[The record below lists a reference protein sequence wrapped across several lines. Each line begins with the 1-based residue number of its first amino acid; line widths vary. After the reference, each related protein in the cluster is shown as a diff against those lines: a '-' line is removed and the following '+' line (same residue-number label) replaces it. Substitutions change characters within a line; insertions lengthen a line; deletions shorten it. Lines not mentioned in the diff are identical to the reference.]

1 MKKKLFILVPV
12 FALII
17 CALTPLT
24 AFAVVQPTG
33 KTAYT
38 VAKDYGLTK
47 GHDVVFKSGD
57 DYYILCCPSSVTFG
71 SVNSILYGK
80 VNSDINY
87 YVYKFDSNN
96 VYKKPVQSNMGY
108 IQSKDGLKN
117 IKSFNSIMYST
128 VNIYNVTDS
137 NGTLSL
143 ENSVFFQGGD
153 RETGKPGDPG
163 TETEFKSLV
172 LDYLQD
178 IKSGID
184 GSSSYLAGIA
194 SGILDILSNTQGLD
208 IHFNN
213 VEKLLGDIKQYVNDF
228 HADFLDFRDQMYT
241 WYLIIVEALYVD
253 ESDVDGFQGLKTI
266 YAYVHHI
273 DDNINLMWNRLI
285 AYFPAAGELYNG
297 WQSFF
302 KSFKDMSFQNV
313 LIDIHTQIEDSVNP
327 VSENNKPQFD
337 ALVNSFKSD
346 TAVGSMITLKDST
359 KTMFDSVTSAEP
371 KASINVNT
379 FDVNF
384 CGMKIPSYTIKIDF
398 SWYERIRKEALYL
411 WRFFLWSS
419 YLFILWKRI
428 PDIINGAGVITDM
441 SNDDI
446 TSGAAESIS
455 YTTTVDDNGEVIS
468 MNERHTYNDING
480 NKFTTNIKHDVG
492 R

>member
-1 MKKKLFILVPV
+1 
-12 FALII
+12 
-17 CALTPLT
+17 
-24 AFAVVQPTG
+24 
-33 KTAYT
+33 
-38 VAKDYGLTK
+38 
-47 GHDVVFKSGD
+47 
-57 DYYILCCPSSVTFG
+57 
-71 SVNSILYGK
+71 
-80 VNSDINY
+80 
-87 YVYKFDSNN
+87 
-96 VYKKPVQSNMGY
+96 
-108 IQSKDGLKN
+108 
-117 IKSFNSIMYST
+117 
-128 VNIYNVTDS
+128 
-137 NGTLSL
+137 
-143 ENSVFFQGGD
+143 
-153 RETGKPGDPG
+153 
-163 TETEFKSLV
+163 
-172 LDYLQD
+172 
-178 IKSGID
+178 
-184 GSSSYLAGIA
+184 
-194 SGILDILSNTQGLD
+194 
-208 IHFNN
+208 
-213 VEKLLGDIKQYVNDF
+213 
-228 HADFLDFRDQMYT
+228 MYT

-273 DDNINLMWNRLI
+273 DDNINLMWNRLS
-285 AYFPAAGELYNG
+285 AYFPAAGDLYNG

-302 KSFKDMSFQNV
+302 KSFNGMTFQDV
-313 LIDIHTQIEDSVNP
+313 LIDVHTQIEDSVNP

-359 KTMFDSVTSAEP
+359 KTMFDSVTGAEP

-428 PDIINGAGVITDM
+428 PDIINGAGVITDL
-441 SNDDI
+441 SNNDI

-480 NKFTTNIKHDVG
+480 TKYTTNIKHDVG

>member
-143 ENSVFFQGGD
+143 ENSVFF
-153 RETGKPGDPG
+153 KAG
-163 TETEFKSLV
+163 TEKPANPETPGQKPNLSL
-172 LDYLQD
+172 
-178 IKSGID
+178 
-184 GSSSYLAGIA
+184 SSSIT
-194 SGILDILSNTQGLD
+194 SKILSPVLTEVVAILP
-208 IHFNN
+208 
-213 VEKLLGDIKQYVNDF
+213 VLLPV
-228 HADFLDFRDQMYT
+228 FL
-241 WYLIIVEALYVD
+241 
-253 ESDVDGFQGLKTI
+253 
-266 YAYVHHI
+266 
-273 DDNINLMWNRLI
+273 
-285 AYFPAAGELYNG
+285 
-297 WQSFF
+297 
-302 KSFKDMSFQNV
+302 
-313 LIDIHTQIEDSVNP
+313 
-327 VSENNKPQFD
+327 
-337 ALVNSFKSD
+337 
-346 TAVGSMITLKDST
+346 
-359 KTMFDSVTSAEP
+359 
-371 KASINVNT
+371 T
-379 FDVNF
+379 FLA
-384 CGMKIPSYTIKIDF
+384 
-398 SWYERIRKEALYL
+398 IRKGL
-411 WRFFLWSS
+411 
-419 YLFILWKRI
+419 
-428 PDIINGAGVITDM
+428 T
-441 SNDDI
+441 
-446 TSGAAESIS
+446 
-455 YTTTVDDNGEVIS
+455 
-468 MNERHTYNDING
+468 
-480 NKFTTNIKHDVG
+480 FTLTMLRSCQEI
-492 R
+492 